1 MTLLENDNFLVE
13 LAKLFQKARVGGPQ
27 AVSITLKHY
36 DGRTKPHPK
45 SGVSMRSPKGTEDLC
60 LFRAKL
66 GDKKISTVVHP
77 KEVNKFQLAYAAV
90 LKSNMD
96 NLKKRERKPAAGT
109 AVKPKAEVRKVKKA
123 H

>member
-1 MTLLENDNFLVE
+1 MALLENDHFLVE
-13 LAKLFQKARVGGPQ
+13 LAKMFPKARLGGSQ
-27 AVSITLKHY
+27 AVTITLKHY

-45 SGVSMRSPKGTEDLC
+45 SNVALRTSKMTEDLC

-77 KEVNKFQLAYAAV
+77 KEVNKFQLAYAAL

-96 NLKKRERKPAAGT
+96 NLKKRERKTPTAAT
-109 AVKPKAEVRKVKKA
+109 AKPKTGARKEKKA
-123 H
+123 Q